1 VYEYHVFPQRTKLKR
16 NAYCAI
22 ACGHLCAF
30 RITHNQAH
38 QIGSRLNVKLD
49 FRVNPERLSRV
60 DGGCRAISS
69 RRFFLRR

>member
-1 VYEYHVFPQRTKLKR
+1 VYEYSCVPLTTKLKR

-38 QIGSRLNVKLD
+38 QIGSRLNVKTR
-49 FRVNPERLSRV
+49 FQGEPRAAEPV
-60 DGGCRAISS
+60 DGGVEQFISTI
-69 RRFFLRR
+69 FLRR